1 MIGDV
6 SWDPEIAIVTSKS
19 ISGIRETE
27 AAGEMVTADLLGL
40 QTLAEVDWGQN
51 VQGSKC
57 TAVKVCWRLKYL
69 HWGNT

>member
-6 SWDPEIAIVTSKS
+6 SGDPEIAIVTSRS

-27 AAGEMVTADLLGL
+27 AAGEMVTADLLCL

-51 VQGSKC
+51 VQGQE
-57 TAVKVCWRLKYL
+57 
-69 HWGNT
+69 

>member
-6 SWDPEIAIVTSKS
+6 SGDPENAIVTSRS

-27 AAGEMVTADLLGL
+27 AAGEMVTVDLLGL

-51 VQGSKC
+51 VQGQE
-57 TAVKVCWRLKYL
+57 
-69 HWGNT
+69 

>member
-6 SWDPEIAIVTSKS
+6 SGDPEIAIVTSRS

-27 AAGEMVTADLLGL
+27 AAGEMVTEDLLGL

-51 VQGSKC
+51 VQGQE
-57 TAVKVCWRLKYL
+57 
-69 HWGNT
+69 